1 MFSQSKTNR
10 LPRSDDAGKG
20 KPAGTTTISK
30 IPTRRA
36 NSKLNSS
43 KSTEDLNPT
52 PESMLQKNTSLKTS
66 KSMSNLKPKSDLPL
80 KKSVSNP
87 NLKTNA
93 RSSSLKVGIDR
104 PLSKLPKSQTIQ
116 SQRLVSDK
124 PNSSLKSNTVKN
136 NRSHTIIK
144 KSSTSQIKPSNIQK
158 AQPTVV
164 KTNECRPKKRVLYN
178 SPQQPIESELYDDLK
193 NVQNVSVTLPASWT
207 KQSTHDISTPT
218 MLPIQQKS
226 PIDFAD
232 ILKVNEKES
241 DASVESLHPRL
252 DEKSA
257 DSVADQQSTDPEVRT
272 NANTNEDKIIKDSQL
287 SLLEENNTLKNI
299 NPSVAKIKDSI
310 PESILKQNSK
320 VNVSQNL
327 MKKVKFRNRVSIHI
341 EEFDDSLIVPSSAVK
356 IPHRISALSANKSMM
371 TPRRVPDRKIN
382 RPQNESEKKITGKT
396 TQETND
402 IADDGFNTSSLAN
415 ILESENTADLDMK
428 TEPFRRANYRRNT
441 GAPTQRAG
449 AVKPSLAQPDI
460 FKPVRVPFSELPNA
474 NQVEIGKPP
483 RTPMPLRVSATP
495 MKKSVVGI
503 SYNLNRDGSKDNTHL
518 YPPVQDFDSLSQD

>member
-20 KPAGTTTISK
+20 KPAGITTISK

-87 NLKTNA
+87 NLKTNV

-124 PNSSLKSNTVKN
+124 PNSSLKSNTVKD

-164 KTNECRPKKRVLYN
+164 KTTECRPKKRVLYN

-218 MLPIQQKS
+218 KLPIQQKS

-252 DEKSA
+252 DENSA
-257 DSVADQQSTDPEVRT
+257 DSVADQQSTDPEVTT

-327 MKKVKFRNRVSIHI
+327 MKKVSIRGH
-341 EEFDDSLIVPSSAVK
+341 
-356 IPHRISALSANKSMM
+356 
-371 TPRRVPDRKIN
+371 
-382 RPQNESEKKITGKT
+382 
-396 TQETND
+396 
-402 IADDGFNTSSLAN
+402 
-415 ILESENTADLDMK
+415 
-428 TEPFRRANYRRNT
+428 
-441 GAPTQRAG
+441 
-449 AVKPSLAQPDI
+449 
-460 FKPVRVPFSELPNA
+460 
-474 NQVEIGKPP
+474 
-483 RTPMPLRVSATP
+483 
-495 MKKSVVGI
+495 
-503 SYNLNRDGSKDNTHL
+503 
-518 YPPVQDFDSLSQD
+518 